1 VADLG
6 LLAGGVVV
14 AVEHPPDLDEYS
26 SDGAFELLD
35 VLTKRTR
42 AVRRAECCFF
52 DREVGSFRIGSIEG
66 RADLAGVDRDE
77 LRPSGQDVENEAL
90 TFLASLENGGFDDS
104 RMIALASTLSPED
117 GTLLMARANRPD

>member
-1 VADLG
+1 M
-6 LLAGGVVV
+6 
-14 AVEHPPDLDEYS
+14 
-26 SDGAFELLD
+26 
-35 VLTKRTR
+35 
-42 AVRRAECCFF
+42 
-52 DREVGSFRIGSIEG
+52 GSFRIGSIEG